1 MKSIGNIGQFKQ
13 TQLISNCASKK
24 QNPLEI
30 RVNAIESLR
39 RFSCDQIENL
49 DFQYDL
55 LQDTNEDPEVRITS
69 FLSIMR
75 CSDESAKYNK
85 FSQEKLAD
93 FLINEADF
101 QVRKKKFNLF

>member
-55 LQDTNEDPEVRITS
+55 LQDKNEDSEVRINS

-75 CSDESAKYNK
+75 CSDESAKFMRFAENDLAK
-85 FSQEKLAD
+85 FLLDEND
-93 FLINEADF
+93 V
-101 QVRKKKFNLF
+101 QV